1 MLPMPI
7 FRRSPVAVVV
17 AGAIFSIT
25 LSGLSRAGVDPG
37 EYLLSEMN
45 CAACHDPG
53 PLKSR
58 LASRLSPRLDAA
70 HGISVTPQWLRA
82 FLLNPQAEK
91 PGTLMPD
98 MLAGLEDP
106 ARAEAAEALT
116 HFLVSVRG
124 AKTANPVGQ
133 SAAAI
138 NLGRS
143 LYHTVG
149 CVQCHAPDDL
159 PPGKAEAKDELAELA
174 KTAVPLGN
182 LAKKYTVSELADFLR
197 DPLKSRPGG
206 RMPSLKLN
214 PAEARAVA
222 MYLLRAQV
230 ASGDAA
236 RLPGVSYDYYE
247 EQLPEL
253 PEFDRLTPK
262 TSGNAETFTLAVAER
277 KNDYA
282 LRFRG
287 VITVPKAGE
296 YEFST
301 KSDDGSRLFIDDQQV
316 VENGGIHPDQERK
329 GKITLTAGEHSI
341 RVVYFDGGGQTALK
355 VSWKG
360 PDIKKEEIPAKV
372 LSHEGQAMRPV
383 GDAEF
388 VVDGKKVASGSD
400 YYVQLQCA
408 VCHGDLPNKGAV
420 DIAWPAAKPLAQ
432 LNGRQPTGCLSTKA
446 KPGVPHFE
454 ISDRQRVVLL
464 AQLGNQAAL
473 STPLT
478 PEQEIVRTMTV
489 MNCFACHNRDRRGGP
504 EGLRREY
511 FANVGE
517 VDLGDEGKFPPHLN
531 GVGAKLRPEWIK
543 TVLTEGGAVR
553 PYMATRMPQFGAAN
567 IGRLPGLLDKADSRA
582 DAQPQ
587 PDVFAEG
594 VAADANKFG
603 RKLIGVGGLTCIACH
618 MFDGNKSLGVPAL
631 DLATAGQRLKY
642 DWFHRYLVDPQSL
655 RPGTRMP
662 AFWPNGVATNKD
674 ILGGDT
680 EKQIFAIWAYLA
692 RKNFTDLPPGLI
704 QGKME
709 LVATKEAIIYR
720 NFIEGGGPRAIGVG
734 YPEKANLAFDADE
747 MRLALIWQG
756 AFIDAARHRTGR
768 GEGFEKP
775 LGSNVVH
782 GPPGPPLAVLE
793 SESSVWPKET
803 GKAAGWQFRG
813 YSLDDKR
820 RPTFRYAWNGLTI
833 EDYPVAV
840 AEPGGADASFRRTI
854 TIHSEQPVER
864 LFFRAAVGKKIT
876 ESNRAGEKGTAYVI
890 DETLKLKFPDAK
902 PIIRVS
908 EQKAELLV
916 PLTFTG
922 NDAKF
927 VEEITW

>member
-1 MLPMPI
+1 ME
-7 FRRSPVAVVV
+7 
-17 AGAIFSIT
+17 
-25 LSGLSRAGVDPG
+25 PG

-45 CAACHDPG
+45 CAACHNAG
-53 PLKSR
+53 PVKAR
-58 LASRLSPRLDAA
+58 LASRPSPRLDAA
-70 HGISVTPQWLRA
+70 HGVKATPQWLRA

-98 MLAGLEDP
+98 MLAGLEAP

-116 HFLVSVRG
+116 HFLISVQG
-124 AKTANPVGQ
+124 AKVAKPVGQ

-149 CVQCHAPDDL
+149 CVQCHAPEDV
-159 PPGKAEAKDELAELA
+159 PPGKPGAKDELAELV
-174 KTAVPLGN
+174 KTAVPLGD
-182 LAKKYTVSELADFLR
+182 LAKKYTVSELAEFLR

-206 RMPSLKLN
+206 RMPALKLN

-222 MYLLRAQV
+222 MYLLRTQV
-230 ASGDAA
+230 ASRNAA

-262 TSGNAETFTLAVAER
+262 TSGNTDNFTLAVAER
-277 KNDYA
+277 KNDFA

-287 VITVPKAGE
+287 VITVPKDGE
-296 YEFST
+296 YQFST
-301 KSDDGSRLFIDDQQV
+301 KSDDGSQLFLDDQQV
-316 VENGGIHPDQERK
+316 VDNGGIHPEQERK
-329 GKITLTAGEHSI
+329 GTITLTAGAHSI
-341 RVVYFDGGGQTALK
+341 RVLYFDGGGQTALK
-355 VSWKG
+355 VLWKG
-360 PDIKKEEIPAKV
+360 PDIKKGEIPAKV

-383 GDAEF
+383 GDVPFA
-388 VVDGKKVASGSD
+388 VDEHKAAAGAG
-400 YYVQLQCA
+400 YYDSLQCA
-408 VCHGDLPNKGAV
+408 NCHGSLPGK
-420 DIAWPAAKPLAQ
+420 WPLSTASPIGKPLAQ
-432 LNGRQPTGCLSTKA
+432 LNGRQPTGCLSTKV

-454 ISDRQRVVLL
+454 ISDRQRVVIL
-464 AQLGNQAAL
+464 AQLGAQAAL
-473 STPLT
+473 NAPLT

-531 GVGAKLRPEWIK
+531 GVGAKLRAEWIK
-543 TVLTEGGAVR
+543 SVLTEGGAVR

-567 IGRLPGLLDKADSRA
+567 VGRLPGLFDKADSRP
-582 DAQPQ
+582 DAPPQ

-603 RKLIGVGGLTCIACH
+603 RKLLGVGGLTCIACH
-618 MFDGNKSLGVPAL
+618 MFDGHKSLGVPAL
-631 DLATAGQRLKY
+631 DLATAGQRLKF
-642 DWFHRYLVDPQSL
+642 DWFRRYLLDPQSL

-662 AFWPNGVATNKD
+662 AFWPNGVAVNKD

-680 EKQIFAIWAYLA
+680 EKQIFAIWAFLT
-692 RKNFTDLPPGLI
+692 RKNFTDLPSGLV

-709 LVATKEAIIYR
+709 LVATNEAIIYR

-756 AFIDAARHRTGR
+756 AFIDAAKHRTGR
-768 GEGFEKP
+768 GAGFEKP

-782 GPPGPPLAVLE
+782 GPPGPPFAVLE
-793 SESSVWPKET
+793 SESSLWPKET

-820 RPTFRYAWNGLTI
+820 RPTFRYTWNGLTV

-840 AEPGGADASFRRTI
+840 AVPGETDAGFRRTV
-854 TIHSEQPVER
+854 TVHAEQPVER
-864 LFFRAAVGKKIT
+864 LFFRAAVGKHIKET
-876 ESNRAGEKGTAYVI
+876 DGVFAV

-902 PIIRVS
+902 PIIRNS
-908 EQKAELLV
+908 EGQSELLV
-916 PLTFTG
+916 PLTFNG
-922 NDAKF
+922 HDAKF